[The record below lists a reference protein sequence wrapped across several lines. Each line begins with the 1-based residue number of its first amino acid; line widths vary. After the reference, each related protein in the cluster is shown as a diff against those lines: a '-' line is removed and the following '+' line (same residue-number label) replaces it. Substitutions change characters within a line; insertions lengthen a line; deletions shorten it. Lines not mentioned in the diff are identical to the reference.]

1 MMGRTW
7 WETIAADV
15 RFSARTLRR
24 DARLSAFAVLIVGLG
39 IGASVT
45 VFSVVNALL
54 LRPLP
59 FRDAERL
66 VWISNGDS
74 PDLSGQTAQV
84 RYVQALQ
91 RDSRTLE
98 DVAGYSP
105 FYGVGDHALVSESA
119 EPERL
124 TRIKVTQNFFGMLGV
139 RPALGRLFTAEEAVF
154 GAPDVMLMSHA
165 LWQRRFGADR
175 GIVGRAVVVDGNPVT
190 VVGVLPESFDFG
202 TIFAPGRRVDYFSPF
217 PLSEETNRQGNT
229 LALVGR
235 LRAGATPALAQSEAT
250 TMAANVKRDGG
261 RLNGF
266 HPLVRT
272 LRDHVSGTFRTA
284 LRVLIGAVAL
294 VMLMVCANLS
304 NLLLTRMASREQEI
318 ATRVALGADRRRLV
332 RQLLTESLVLSAAGT
347 LFGIV
352 LATVG
357 TRVLAHSQAIRL
369 PLLDQVRV
377 DGTALAL
384 AVVAAAVT
392 GILFGLA
399 PALRATGLSIHEL
412 LKDSGR
418 GASTGVRQQWL
429 RNGLV
434 VAEVA
439 LACTLMVGAGL
450 LTRSF
455 LSVID
460 QDLGWQPRNSVAIR
474 IDPST
479 KFSTFDARI
488 AYFDDALRRV
498 RAAPGVESAGLTDV
512 LPMGFNRMWTVTTP
526 EWRDPSERGPSPFV
540 RVVSEDYLSAMGVQI
555 VQGRDFT
562 ANDDARGRP
571 VVIIDES
578 LARQLWPGQNP
589 IGRILID
596 GGLGGR
602 LEVIGVVKGLRY
614 QAPEE
619 DAGMDMYLPLRQI
632 SDFDAVYAIVRGPQA
647 SSALVSTV
655 RSALRPMDARLPL
668 TEVRR
673 MQDIVDQAV
682 SPRRFLVLV
691 LGGFAAFALVL
702 ASLGIYAVVSYGVLQ
717 RRREIGIRMA
727 LGATPTDVQLDVL
740 GRTLRLA
747 AVGLSVGLLASW
759 MLARLLQSLLY
770 GVTFTDPATF
780 SLAIGSLVSVAAL
793 AGYLPARR
801 AALVNPADTLRSE

>member
-1 MMGRTW
+1 MLQTLV
-7 WETIAADV
+7 ADV
-15 RFSARTLRR
+15 RISARTMRR
-24 DARLSAFAVLIVGLG
+24 DARLSAFAILIVGLG

-59 FRDAERL
+59 FRDASRL

-74 PDLSGQTAQV
+74 PDLSGQTTQV

-98 DVAGYSP
+98 EVAGYSP
-105 FYGVGDHALVSESA
+105 FYGVGDHSLVSASA

-139 RPALGRLFTAEEAVF
+139 RPEAGRLFTPEEAVF
-154 GAPDVMLMSHA
+154 GGPDVMLMSNA
-165 LWQRRFGADR
+165 LWRRRFGADR
-175 GIVGRAVVVDGNPVT
+175 GLVGRAVVVDGKPVT

-202 TIFAPGRRVDYFSPF
+202 AIFAPGKRIDYFSPF

-235 LRAGATPALAQSEAT
+235 LRGGATPALVQSEAT
-250 TMAANVKRDGG
+250 TLATNVQRESA

-272 LRDHVSGTFRTA
+272 LRDHVSGAFRAA
-284 LRVLIGAVAL
+284 LRVLVGAVAL
-294 VMLMVCANLS
+294 VMLLVCANLS
-304 NLLLTRMASREQEI
+304 NLLLTRMAAREREI
-318 ATRVALGADRRRLV
+318 ATRIALGADRLRLV
-332 RQLLTESLVLSAAGT
+332 RQLLTESFLLSAAGAV
-347 LFGIV
+347 LGIV
-352 LATVG
+352 LAIVG
-357 TRVLAHSQAIRL
+357 TRALAHSQAIRL

-384 AVVAAAVT
+384 AVVAAALT

-412 LKDSGR
+412 LKDAGR
-418 GASTGVRQQWL
+418 GTSSGVRQQWL

-460 QDLGWQPRNSVAIR
+460 QDLGFQPRNAVAIR

-479 KFSTFDARI
+479 KFSTLEARI

-498 RAAPGVESAGLTDV
+498 RGAPGIESAGLTDV

-526 EWRDPSERGPSPFV
+526 EWPDASERGPSPFV
-540 RVVSEDYLSAMGVQI
+540 RVVSEDYLSAMGVSV

-562 ANDDARGRP
+562 ANDDARGRS
-571 VVIIDES
+571 VVIVDES
-578 LARQLWPGQNP
+578 LARRLWPGQNP
-589 IGRILID
+589 IGRMLIP
-596 GGLGGR
+596 GGMGGPR
-602 LEVIGVVKGLRY
+602 EVVGVVKGLRY

-619 DAGMDMYLPLRQI
+619 EAGMDMYLPFRQMP
-632 SDFDAVYAIVRGPQA
+632 DYDAVYAIVRGPLS

-655 RSALRPMDARLPL
+655 RSALRPMDASLPL

-673 MQDIVDQAV
+673 MQDIVDQSV
-682 SPRRFLVLV
+682 SPRRFVVLV

-727 LGATPTDVQLDVL
+727 LGATPTDVQLGIL
-740 GRTLRLA
+740 ARTLKLA
-747 AVGLSVGLLASW
+747 AIGLSLGLLASW
-759 MLARLLQSLLY
+759 MLARLLQSLLF
-770 GVTFTDPATF
+770 GVSFTDPATF
-780 SLAIGSLVSVAAL
+780 AIAVTGLVAVAAL

-801 AALVNPADTLRSE
+801 AALVNPAESLRAE